1 MKIKAG
7 ATIGVFLCSAL
18 LSSPRSYASEPAR
31 ERVVQRF
38 PDSGD
43 HELGPAVF
51 VDKSTTAIGSLRLP
65 ALSDESRTEKRSVP
79 LAEPKDTLCGLKG
92 VMVFIEDIDTDV
104 ENHGVS
110 KSLLKK
116 EVESRLRQADIPVLT
131 ADEAFNMLGKPYLY
145 LNLTTHNTGIEL
157 YSYSLRI
164 EFNQD
169 VSMIRD
175 PSIKASA
182 STWIANVVGIVG
194 ASNLP
199 AVTKD
204 VTQLTDKFIHDYLAA
219 NRQ

>member
-92 VMVFIEDIDTDV
+92 VM
-104 ENHGVS
+104 S
-110 KSLLKK
+110 KTG
-116 EVESRLRQADIPVLT
+116 SRLSANIEPANAIRT
-131 ADEAFNMLGKPYLY
+131 APTIKSARRP
-145 LNLTTHNTGIEL
+145 NLSATAVMMMVITA
-157 YSYSLRI
+157 
-164 EFNQD
+164 
-169 VSMIRD
+169 
-175 PSIKASA
+175 PPASA
-182 STWIANVVGIVG
+182 AVKIQPIAAGLSPTV
-194 ASNLP
+194 S
-199 AVTKD
+199 
-204 VTQLTDKFIHDYLAA
+204 
-219 NRQ
+219 R